1 MTKLKDVLER
11 DPTQER
17 LANNGQA
24 RLVAEDSQEHVQQE
38 LREEL
43 KSFVCEGQ
51 YKDGIIR
58 ILQSV
63 VNGGTNL
70 PCAWVSGFY
79 GSGKSHLM
87 KMLWHL
93 WMNTR
98 FPDGATAR
106 DLVPELPEDVSV
118 LLREVDTLGK
128 RTGGLVAAAGSM
140 PSGDTKSVRITV
152 LSIIF
157 QGAGLPAE
165 YARGAFSL
173 WLHSRGKLEAIKA
186 AVARRDEDFDQELE
200 DFYASPVL
208 AEAIA
213 EEMPD
218 VAGSA
223 EEARN
228 LIRTKFPR
236 RQDDI
241 TTQEFLDLSRA
252 ALKSA
257 SRDGQIPQTL
267 VVLDEVQ
274 QYIGE
279 SQERSVQVSEVA
291 EALSKEMQGRVMLVG
306 AGQTALNAAPNL
318 QRLIARFTVLV
329 ALRDV
334 DVEKVTR
341 KVLLR
346 KKASAVGEV
355 RQVLDTYA
363 AEVSRQ
369 LSGTKIKERVEDR
382 ETIVDDYPV
391 LPVRRRF
398 FEECF
403 RQLDETGTR
412 AQLRSQLGILH
423 TALYK
428 RADRTLG
435 VVIPADELYDALA
448 SILVSTGVLLRD
460 IDERIKRAR
469 QEDGE
474 LAGRVCAVVFL
485 INSLKRDEGV
495 DIGVRANKE
504 HIADLLVD
512 DLCADNGKLR
522 SDVAETLEKLKK
534 GGTLMPMQDEY
545 RLQTREGAEWDR
557 EFRQHQGSLNSDP
570 TEFIEERHRRV
581 YAAFDQHLRKVEQ
594 GLRHGASRLQRR
606 LVLHTRE
613 EPPEETD
620 AIPVWARDGW
630 NVQEAKVRDDARAA
644 GTDSPTVFAFIPR
657 HHGESLKEAIAT
669 KLAAQ
674 KTLDRKGHP
683 TTAEGQDARKS
694 MESRRDTADREAGRL
709 VSEIVGNSQIFQG
722 GGNEVHG
729 LSLHEQIEQAAEDS
743 LDRKYPRFKEAD
755 SANWDK
761 AFKRARE
768 GAENPLEPVG
778 WTGDI
783 ARHPVCQQVL
793 TTVGA
798 GKSGTDIRK
807 HLQAEPLGW
816 PREAIDTALIA
827 LLRREYL
834 TAWLNRDLA
843 TPGQLDHTKISKA
856 EFYRTSVQLRVT
868 DKLALVKLFQKVGVQ
883 SDRDTL
889 VAHSA
894 NFLAEV
900 RRLAKEAGGDP
911 PLPKPLDARIVDDL
925 ERLHG
930 NERLAEIFNKS
941 QELGQLIE
949 RAGTLIERKQKRL
962 QAWHNLERLMGHA
975 EGLDAAR
982 EALSQ
987 AAAVRDQRLLLD
999 SEDYVQGPKAT
1010 LAECLRQRVDELYRR
1025 YLEAVEQATAELAE
1039 QPQWQQLTADQQDE
1053 ILRTVSLTRPAK
1065 PDVGSEDALL
1075 AHLQRYPAATVE
1087 DQIRAVPERA
1097 REALERAARKLEP
1110 TVRPLKLERE
1120 TLRTQDE
1127 VDDWLERTRRRLAE
1141 EVAQGPV
1148 LVQ

>member
-1 MTKLKDVLER
+1 MTELKDVLER
-11 DPTQER
+11 DPTQQR

-24 RLVAEDSQEHVQQE
+24 RLVAEESHQQVQQE

-87 KMLWHL
+87 KMLWHFWL
-93 WMNTR
+93 NTE
-98 FPDGATAR
+98 FDDGQTAR

-140 PSGDTKSVRITV
+140 PSGDTEAVRITV

-157 QGAGLPAE
+157 QGAGLPVE
-165 YARGAFSL
+165 YAQGSFYL
-173 WLHSRGKLEAIKA
+173 WLHRKGKLEAIKS
-186 AVARRDEDFDQELE
+186 AVASRGEDFDQELE
-200 DFYASPVL
+200 DLYASPVL

-223 EEARN
+223 QEARS

-236 RQDDI
+236 PKGDI

-257 SRDGQIPQTL
+257 GRDGQIPQTL

-279 SQERSVQVSEVA
+279 SQDRSVQISEVA
-291 EALSKEMQGRVMLVG
+291 EALSKQMQGRVMLVG

-412 AQLRSQLGILH
+412 AQLRSQLSILH

-428 RADRTLG
+428 RADRQLG

-448 SILVSTGVLLRD
+448 SVLVSTGVLLRD
-460 IDERIKRAR
+460 IDERIKKAR

-474 LAGRVCAVVFL
+474 LAGRICAVVFL
-485 INSLKRDEGV
+485 INSLRRDEGL

-512 DLCADNGKLR
+512 DLSADNGKLR
-522 SDVAETLEKLKK
+522 SDVAETLEKLKN

-557 EFRQHQGSLNSDP
+557 EFRQHSGAINSDP
-570 TEFIEERHRRV
+570 TERIEERHRRI

-594 GLRHGASRLQRR
+594 GMRHGASKLQRR

-630 NVQEAKVRDDARAA
+630 NVQEAKVRDDARSA
-644 GTDSPTVFAFIPR
+644 GNDSPTVFAFIPR
-657 HHGESLKEAIAT
+657 HHVESLKEAIAT

-709 VSEIVGNSQIFQG
+709 ISEIVGNTQIFQG
-722 GGNEVHG
+722 GGNEIHG

-755 SANWDK
+755 SAHWDK

-768 GAENPLEPVG
+768 GADNPLEPVG
-778 WTGDI
+778 HTGDVD
-783 ARHPVCQQVL
+783 RHSVCQEVL

-798 GKSGTDIRK
+798 GKAGTEIRRQ
-807 HLQAEPLGW
+807 LQAEPLGW
-816 PREAIDTALIA
+816 PREAIDTALLA
-827 LLRREYL
+827 LLRREFL
-834 TAWLNRDLA
+834 TAWLNHEVA
-843 TPGQLDHTKISKA
+843 TPNQLDHTKIAKA
-856 EFYRTSVQLRVT
+856 VFYRTSVTLGMK
-868 DKLALVKLFQKVGVQ
+868 DKLALVKFFQRVGVEC
-883 SDRDTL
+883 DRDTL
-889 VAHSA
+889 VAHSG
-894 NFLAEV
+894 NFLEEV
-900 RRLAKEAGGDP
+900 RRRAKEAGGDP

-925 ERLHG
+925 ERLSG
-930 NERLAEIFNKS
+930 NERLAEILNKS
-941 QELGQLIE
+941 QELGQLID
-949 RAGTLIERKQKRL
+949 RAGTLIELKQKRL
-962 QAWHNLERLMGHA
+962 PAWQTLERLMAHA
-975 EGLDAAR
+975 AGLETAQ
-982 EALSQ
+982 EPLSE
-987 AAAVRDQRLLLD
+987 AAAIRDNRLLLER
-999 SEDYVQGPKAT
+999 EDYLSGPKAR
-1010 LAECLRQRVDELYRR
+1010 LADCLRQRVDELYGRH
-1025 YLEAVEQATAELAE
+1025 LDTVERAIADLAE
-1039 QPQWQQLTADQQDE
+1039 QPQWQQLTAEQQDE
-1053 ILRTVSLTRPAK
+1053 ILRTVRLIRPEK

-1075 AHLQRYPAATVE
+1075 ANLPRYQAETVE
-1087 DQIRAVPERA
+1087 AEISAVPERA
-1097 REALERAARKLEP
+1097 RKALESAARKLEP

-1120 TLRTQDE
+1120 TLRTQEE
-1127 VDDWLERTRRRLAE
+1127 VDDWVERTRRRLAE
-1141 EVAQGPV
+1141 EIAQGPV